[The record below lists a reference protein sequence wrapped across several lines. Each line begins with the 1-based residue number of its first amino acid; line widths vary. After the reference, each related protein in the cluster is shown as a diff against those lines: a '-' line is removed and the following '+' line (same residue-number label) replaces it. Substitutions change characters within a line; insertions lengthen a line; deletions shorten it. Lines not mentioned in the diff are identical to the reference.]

1 MDVARVRP
9 DRVGR
14 DEQVGGDLRPT
25 QVGRQIFDD
34 THLCCATSPT
44 SASTASTITI
54 DAETDSFVII
64 YSCRPIGEPVVFGG
78 PFLMSTDAE
87 KCTGNG
93 RLPCG
98 PVRPASQRSYPPP
111 TLPRGA
117 NSNRDT
123 AEMCC
128 SF

>member
-1 MDVARVRP
+1 VDVARVRP

-14 DEQVGGDLRPT
+14 DEQVGGDLRRA

-44 SASTASTITI
+44 SASTAPTITI

-64 YSCRPIGEPVVFGG
+64 HSCRPIGEPVVFGG

-87 KCTGNG
+87 KCTANG

-98 PVRPASQRSYPPP
+98 PVRPDPRRPYPPP

-117 NSNRDT
+117 NRDT
-123 AEMCC
+123 AEM
-128 SF
+128 